1 MVAQRYHFSR
11 STANNSIIIT
21 FFFDVILTLI
31 LLILYFSK
39 AFKFSLVL
47 KLFSGNRTIVLLLLP
62 VFLFFYH
69 FLNYT
74 NEFYAN
80 NVLNFGFWNDFFHS
94 SYNGL
99 NFLSALLILMNGI
112 VLNKLFNRS
121 NFFDRITYL
130 IAPFYLVLMTFFEVG
145 FTFCGMLVAHTFLI
159 FMLQQLF
166 ELNQNDDSKST
177 IFNVMFLAGVAA
189 TFLPS
194 LIFVMPLFL
203 IMIRCIRP
211 LRFRDILVG
220 LIAGVLPFVYLYAAF
235 YILGYSDLPTV
246 FRYTVNALNGDWL
259 VVLGVLT
266 VAAILGFVTFMSQ
279 WQKSAIRTKRQ
290 FQMLLVFFFSFLIFA
305 FIHLLSFQQIDFFSL
320 LLLPI
325 SILLPFAFR
334 SESMGMA
341 TNGAFYMLIVFSV
354 MKFFIFA

>member
-1 MVAQRYHFSR
+1 M
-11 STANNSIIIT
+11 
-21 FFFDVILTLI
+21 
-31 LLILYFSK
+31 
-39 AFKFSLVL
+39 L

-235 YILGYSDLPTV
+235 YILGYSDLQTV

>member
-1 MVAQRYHFSR
+1 M
-11 STANNSIIIT
+11 
-21 FFFDVILTLI
+21 
-31 LLILYFSK
+31 
-39 AFKFSLVL
+39 L

-235 YILGYSDLPTV
+235 YILGYSDLQTV

-305 FIHLLSFQQIDFFSL
+305 FIHLLSFQLIDFFSL

>member
-1 MVAQRYHFSR
+1 M
-11 STANNSIIIT
+11 
-21 FFFDVILTLI
+21 TLI

-62 VFLFFYH
+62 IFLFFYH
-69 FLNYT
+69 FLNYV
-74 NEFYAN
+74 NEFYAYKA
-80 NVLNFGFWNDFFHS
+80 LDFGLWNDFFHS

-99 NFLSALLILMNGI
+99 NSFSAILILINGI

-145 FTFCGMLVAHTFLI
+145 FTFSGMLFAHTLLI

-166 ELNQNDDSKST
+166 ESNQNDESKST
-177 IFNVMFLAGVAA
+177 IFNIMFLAGAAA

-194 LIFVMPLFL
+194 LIFAMPFFL

-211 LRFRDILVG
+211 LSFRDVIVG
-220 LIAGVLPFVYLYAAF
+220 FIAGVLPFVYLYAAF
-235 YILGYSDLPTV
+235 YILGYSNAPTV
-246 FRYTVNALNGDWL
+246 FWYTKNVLNGDWL
-259 VVLGVLT
+259 VVLGVLI

-290 FQMLLVFFFSFLIFA
+290 FQMLLVLFFTFLIIA
-305 FIHLLSFQQIDFFSL
+305 LIHLLSFQQIDFFSL

-341 TNGAFYMLIVFSV
+341 ASGAFYMLIVFSV
-354 MKFFIFA
+354 MKFFIFS

>member
-1 MVAQRYHFSR
+1 M
-11 STANNSIIIT
+11 
-21 FFFDVILTLI
+21 TLI
-31 LLILYFSK
+31 LLISYFSK

-80 NVLNFGFWNDFFHS
+80 TELNFGVWNDFFHS
-94 SYNGL
+94 SYHGL
-99 NFLSALLILMNGI
+99 NWFSTLLILINGI

-130 IAPFYLVLMTFFEVG
+130 IAPSYLVLMTFFEVG
-145 FTFCGMLVAHTFLI
+145 FTFSGMLVAHTLLI

-166 ELNQNDDSKST
+166 ELNQNDDSKAI
-177 IFNVMFLAGVAA
+177 IFNVMFLAGAAA

-194 LIFVMPLFL
+194 LIFVMPLF
-203 IMIRCIRP
+203 IITIRFIRP
-211 LRFRDILVG
+211 LSFRDVLVG
-220 LIAGVLPFVYLYAAF
+220 LIAAVLPFVYLYAAF
-235 YILGYSDLPTV
+235 YTLGYSDRPII
-246 FRYTVNALNGDWL
+246 FRHTLGDLNGDWL
-259 VVLGVLT
+259 VVLGVLS
-266 VAAILGFVTFMSQ
+266 VAAIMGFVTFMSQ

-290 FQMLLVFFFSFLIFA
+290 FQMLLALFFTFLILA
-305 FIHLLSFQQIDFFSL
+305 LIHLLSFQQIDFFSL

-341 TNGAFYMLIVFSV
+341 ASGAFYMLIVFSV
-354 MKFFIFA
+354 IKFFIFA

>member
-1 MVAQRYHFSR
+1 M
-11 STANNSIIIT
+11 IT

-31 LLILYFSK
+31 LFILYFSK

-177 IFNVMFLAGVAA
+177 IFNVMFLAGAAA

-334 SESMGMA
+334 SESMGMT

>member
-1 MVAQRYHFSR
+1 M
-11 STANNSIIIT
+11 
-21 FFFDVILTLI
+21 
-31 LLILYFSK
+31 
-39 AFKFSLVL
+39 L

>member
-1 MVAQRYHFSR
+1 
-11 STANNSIIIT
+11 
-21 FFFDVILTLI
+21 
-31 LLILYFSK
+31 
-39 AFKFSLVL
+39 
-47 KLFSGNRTIVLLLLP
+47 
-62 VFLFFYH
+62 
-69 FLNYT
+69 
-74 NEFYAN
+74 
-80 NVLNFGFWNDFFHS
+80 
-94 SYNGL
+94 
-99 NFLSALLILMNGI
+99 MNGI

-211 LRFRDILVG
+211 LRFRDILIG

-266 VAAILGFVTFMSQ
+266 VAAVLGFVTFMSQ

>member
-1 MVAQRYHFSR
+1 M
-11 STANNSIIIT
+11 
-21 FFFDVILTLI
+21 
-31 LLILYFSK
+31 
-39 AFKFSLVL
+39 L

-62 VFLFFYH
+62 IALFLYH
-69 FLNYT
+69 FLNYA

-80 NVLNFGFWNDFFHS
+80 TALNFGAWNDFFHAS
-94 SYNGL
+94 SNGL
-99 NFLSALLILMNGI
+99 NSFSAPLILMNGI
-112 VLNKLFNRS
+112 VLNRLFNRS

-145 FTFCGMLVAHTFLI
+145 FTFSGMLVAHTLLI

-166 ELNQNDDSKST
+166 ELNQNDDAKST
-177 IFNVMFLAGVAA
+177 IFNVMFLAGAAA

-194 LIFVMPLFL
+194 LIFATPLFL
-203 IMIRCIRP
+203 ITIRCVRP
-211 LRFRDILVG
+211 LSFRDVLVG
-220 LIAGVLPFVYLYAAF
+220 LIAEALPFVYLYASF
-235 YILGYSDLPTV
+235 YILGYPDLPTI
-246 FRYTVNALNGDWL
+246 FRYTENVLNGDWL

-266 VAAILGFVTFMSQ
+266 VASIMGFVTFLSQ
-279 WQKSAIRTKRQ
+279 WQKSAIRSKRQ
-290 FQMLLVFFFSFLIFA
+290 FQMLLVLFFTFLILA

-341 TNGAFYMLIVFSV
+341 ASGAFYMLIVFSV
-354 MKFFIFA
+354 MKFFICA